1 MFTVNLRHVRAR
13 ETPEGGR
20 VLSPDPP
27 WNHERTALYVT
38 KCGDVCYTAT
48 KPQDSLVQFFS
59 ACE

>member
-1 MFTVNLRHVRAR
+1 M
-13 ETPEGGR
+13 
-20 VLSPDPP
+20 LSPDPP